1 MKEALREDNKSGY
14 TVVKVGYTNA
24 YNDLAK
30 RYRNSLIAKF
40 DNKNNI
46 VPNYLVFTFD
56 IVL

>member
-1 MKEALREDNKSGY
+1 MY
-14 TVVKVGYTNA
+14 FP
-24 YNDLAK
+24 NDFLLNYDPIFNSITK
-30 RYRNSLIAKF
+30 KYRNSLIAKF